1 MCGVTPVRRI
11 LILGATG
18 GTGRELVEQ
27 ALAAGHD
34 VTAFVRVPS
43 KLPPG
48 RVRAVAGDIVRDST
62 KLDDAMRG
70 QDVVI
75 SALGVGQSF
84 KPAGLITQAAP
95 QIVGAMQRAGVRR
108 LIFTSAFGIGPTWRD
123 TPLLPR
129 VFMRTLLRHVY
140 ADKTAGEAVIVQSP
154 LDWTIVYPAGL
165 TNGPRTGR
173 VRVAEH
179 LPLRG
184 FPTVSR
190 SDVAAVALQLI
201 DDDATIRKSLL
212 VAS

>member
-1 MCGVTPVRRI
+1 MPVRRI

-27 ALAAGHD
+27 ALAAGHE
-34 VTAFVRVPS
+34 VTAFVRDPS

-48 RVRAVAGDIVRDST
+48 RVRPVAGDIVRDST

-70 QDVVI
+70 QDAVV

-84 KPAGLITQAAP
+84 KPAGLIAQAAP

-108 LIFTSAFGIGPTWRD
+108 LIFTSAFGIGPTWPD

-129 VFMRTLLRHVY
+129 LFMRTLLRQVY

-173 VRVAEH
+173 ARVAEH

-190 SDVAAVALQLI
+190 SDVAAVVLRLI
-201 DDDATIRKSLL
+201 EDGATIRKSLL